1 MHGLF
6 LGVSCGD
13 GGGFDVFFWG
23 LGLGCVLS
31 VALLGTLS
39 VLTGLSSKRSSYVRT
54 WKSP

>member
-23 LGLGCVLS
+23 IGIWVCALS
-31 VALLGTLS
+31 RIIGDTKCS
-39 VLTGLSSKRSSYVRT
+39 H
-54 WKSP
+54 